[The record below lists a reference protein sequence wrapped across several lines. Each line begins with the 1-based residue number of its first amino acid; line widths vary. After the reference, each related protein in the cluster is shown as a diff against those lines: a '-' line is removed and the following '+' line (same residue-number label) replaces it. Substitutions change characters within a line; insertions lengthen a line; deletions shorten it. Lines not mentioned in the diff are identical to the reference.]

1 MYTTYLGD
9 EILFKN
15 SCRTEKVIS
24 SALFLFAFFFSI
36 KILQDPT
43 ERYFVD
49 DGILTKYHDN
59 NNKNNKKIGIYFRDH
74 LIVRLG

>member
-1 MYTTYLGD
+1 M
-9 EILFKN
+9 
-15 SCRTEKVIS
+15 S
-24 SALFLFAFFFSI
+24 SALFLFAVFFSI
-36 KILQDPT
+36 KILQNPT

-59 NNKNNKKIGIYFRDH
+59 NNRNNKKIGIYFRDR